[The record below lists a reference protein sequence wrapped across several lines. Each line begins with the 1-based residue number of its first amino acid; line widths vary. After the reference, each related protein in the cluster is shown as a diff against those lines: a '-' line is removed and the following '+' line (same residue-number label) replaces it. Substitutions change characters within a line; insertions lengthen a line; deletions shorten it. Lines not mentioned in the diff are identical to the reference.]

1 MATATTLTTIDADT
15 HIDETEDTWEY
26 MAASDAQ
33 FKPVVGYPSN
43 PNPNRPTQRFW
54 VIDGDRQPRLH
65 REDSKTL
72 TTVEAR
78 ELLDV
83 RTRLVDMDELNV
95 RTHVIYPTL
104 FLVQPTTNPEGDVVL
119 KRAYNRWLGDR
130 SAESDGR
137 LGWLCLPP
145 LMNMDEA
152 IKEVRWAKDH
162 GAVGIFKKGN
172 READHN
178 FTDEYFDP
186 LWEMANELEMAV
198 CMHIG
203 SGIPNIRENRT
214 DGDFRGP
221 RVPFAYL
228 PEPSHRWF

>member
-1 MATATTLTTIDADT
+1 M
-15 HIDETEDTWEY
+15 
-26 MAASDAQ
+26 
-33 FKPVVGYPSN
+33 PS
-43 PNPNRPTQRFW
+43 
-54 VIDGDRQPRLH
+54 
-65 REDSKTL
+65 S
-72 TTVEAR
+72 
-78 ELLDV
+78 V
-83 RTRLVDMDELNV
+83 RT
-95 RTHVIYPTL
+95 T
-104 FLVQPTTNPEGDVVL
+104 G
-119 KRAYNRWLGDR
+119 
-130 SAESDGR
+130 
-137 LGWLCLPP
+137 GWATGTQSLTVAWAGCASPP

-178 FTDEYFDP
+178 FTEEYFDP
-186 LWEMANELEMAV
+186 LWDVANELEMPV

-228 PEPSHRWF
+228 PETFTSLVLN